1 MERKFCEEV
10 EWKHEFKE
18 NNAAFFTVT
27 GEFVHVYLMDKGG
40 LHPGEVFR
48 FH

>member
-1 MERKFCEEV
+1 MGKWNGNTSLRR
-10 EWKHEFKE
+10 KE
-18 NNAAFFTVT
+18 NNAAFFTVK